1 MNNAD
6 PRNNEKKP
14 FFKKWWF
21 WVITLMIIGF
31 ASSAENGVTIVKDG
45 VESLNP
51 NRFGRYSRT
60 INNYESSF
68 RVLDAQNIE
77 AEIRSGFGWADKKG
91 HYSVKND
98 QMYVTWVSVYTNI
111 AGVSGADN
119 QKFSLGSGS
128 SSSGDLSWY
137 EINVGE
143 TSYLKK
149 K

>member
-1 MNNAD
+1 MNDAD

-21 WVITLMIIGF
+21 WVIALMIIGF

-91 HYSVKND
+91 RYSVKKNE
-98 QMYVTWVSVYTNI
+98 MTVTWDLENTNI
-111 AGVSGADN
+111 PGVSSAKT
-119 QKFSLGSGS
+119 QTFKLGSGS
-128 SSSGDLSWY
+128 SSSGNISWY
-137 EINVGE
+137 EIQVGE

-149 K
+149 R